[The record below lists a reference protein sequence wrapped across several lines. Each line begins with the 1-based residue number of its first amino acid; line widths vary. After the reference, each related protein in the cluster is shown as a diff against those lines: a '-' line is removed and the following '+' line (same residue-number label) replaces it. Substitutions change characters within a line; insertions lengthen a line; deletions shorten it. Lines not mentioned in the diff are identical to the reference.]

1 MVFGW
6 GNKKPKQREADIAP
20 EIKQITLTN
29 MSDVIREI
37 RSIRLKTIIAEVK
50 TFRNKI
56 SSNCKTI
63 LNIATDLEDDNL
75 NLDDMD
81 PHLMR
86 IVKRGKNEVISVI
99 KKETAVV
106 IPEINSFEDIKTFNI
121 TSTRS
126 LKKIG
131 DALGRQ
137 SRIIHH
143 FAKKYASKLMND
155 LKVITD
161 ENEEINILVKNF
173 SELENNVEQIFENL
187 GKYNQ
192 SQKSIVTL
200 RERKKQSEK
209 TAKDLYNTIKNNI
222 EDVKNLKNSNE
233 YSEFLE
239 IKEKINSLF
248 SLRNKIKTEVELQFS
263 KISRPLNKY
272 VYVSAM
278 DKPQK
283 KLLMGLIENPYE
295 VITTSNK
302 PDLVR
307 ILESVR
313 RSVQSGSVSVKDI
326 VKSVSQID
334 VLLTKFDTI
343 IEKISTFDKSKND
356 LESKLSI
363 FNVEKLTQAEN
374 ILTGHHN
381 EKSDIEAK
389 IKTLENEI
397 TDLIESLP
405 KHIKS
410 IQSKLNEISAVQYS
424 IKPE

>member
-99 KKETAVV
+99 KKETALV

-121 TSTRS
+121 TATRS

-143 FAKKYASKLMND
+143 FAKKYANKLKND

-161 ENEEINILVKNF
+161 ENEEVNTLVKNF
-173 SELENNVEQIFENL
+173 SEFENNVEQIFENL

-192 SQKSIVTL
+192 SQKSIITL

-222 EDVKNLKNSNE
+222 EDIKNVKNSNE

-248 SLRNKIKTEVELQFS
+248 SLRNKIKI
-263 KISRPLNKY
+263 K
-272 VYVSAM
+272 
-278 DKPQK
+278 
-283 KLLMGLIENPYE
+283 ENG
-295 VITTSNK
+295 T
-302 PDLVR
+302 D
-307 ILESVR
+307 
-313 RSVQSGSVSVKDI
+313 
-326 VKSVSQID
+326 
-334 VLLTKFDTI
+334 
-343 IEKISTFDKSKND
+343 
-356 LESKLSI
+356 LSI
-363 FNVEKLTQAEN
+363 GCILFLPNSDSTDHCFKPRTRYDIHSCSSCVMIIFFPCFNTRRKKV
-374 ILTGHHN
+374 
-381 EKSDIEAK
+381 
-389 IKTLENEI
+389 
-397 TDLIESLP
+397 
-405 KHIKS
+405 
-410 IQSKLNEISAVQYS
+410 
-424 IKPE
+424 